1 MRFFIT
7 FSYNGT
13 RYCGWQ
19 RQPNGIAVQEE
30 LEKALSTILRTPIEL
45 TGAGR
50 TDAGVHALNMVAH
63 FDITDDILP
72 SILKN
77 IAYEPRQRT
86 YSPPVLGGVPNGEGG
101 ISTVDRRPLT
111 VDTKRLINNLNS
123 LLPHDIA
130 VKNIE
135 RVNDEAHARFDA
147 LSRKYEYHIT
157 THKNPFLKEQAC
169 RIHFPLNIELM
180 NEAANVLFEY
190 EDFTSFSKLHTDVK
204 TNNCT
209 IMEAY
214 WQQRGDEFVF
224 TIKANRFLRNMVR
237 AIVGT
242 LMEVGRER
250 LTIDG
255 FRQVI
260 EAKNRC
266 SAGHSVPACGLYF
279 IEAEYPETIHNI

>member
-30 LEKALSTILRTPIEL
+30 LEKALTTILRTPIEL

-63 FDITDDILP
+63 FDIADD
-72 SILKN
+72 
-77 IAYEPRQRT
+77 T
-86 YSPPVLGGVPNGEGG
+86 
-101 ISTVDRRPLT
+101 TVDCRLLT

-123 LLPHDIA
+123 LLPYDIA
-130 VKNIE
+130 VKNVE
-135 RVNDEAHARFDA
+135 RVTDEAHARFDA
-147 LSRKYEYHIT
+147 LSRKYEYHII
-157 THKNPFLKEQAC
+157 THKNPVLKEQAC
-169 RIHFPLNIELM
+169 RIHFPLNMELM
-180 NEAANVLFEY
+180 NEAAKVLFKY

-214 WQQRGDEFVF
+214 WQQRGEELVF

-242 LMEVGRER
+242 LMEIGRER
-250 LTIDG
+250 LTIED

-279 IEAEYPETIHNI
+279 IEAEYPETINIQNK